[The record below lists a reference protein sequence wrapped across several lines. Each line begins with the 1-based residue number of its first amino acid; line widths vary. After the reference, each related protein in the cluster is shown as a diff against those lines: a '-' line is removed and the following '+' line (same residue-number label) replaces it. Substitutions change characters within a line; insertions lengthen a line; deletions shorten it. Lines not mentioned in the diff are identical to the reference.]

1 MGVICVLPARI
12 SSTRISRKPLQPLA
26 GRTLLEWCWRAASA
40 IRAFDSVVIATDSEE
55 IESCARGFDAEVVR
69 TRSDHPSGT
78 DRVNEAADLL
88 GAEEDDVVVNFQADE
103 PFVDGGA
110 IEGAVRRAR
119 EVATIAAPIRAEEE
133 WRSPA
138 VVKVARAADG
148 RRLLQPQP
156 HPFSRD
162 KSPAPG
168 ARLRHIGVY
177 ACRRPRQGVGR
188 PAGIRAGAGERL
200 EQLRASRRAFRST
213 SNSVPGPTRSP
224 MCRRHRRAERV
235 LSSKEVGMNGTG
247 HRRSTSS
254 YGGVVSRWGRVT
266 AASTEPARRTRPARD
281 VQKFDRI

>member
-40 IRAFDSVVIATDSEE
+40 IRAFDGVVIATDSEE

-148 RRLLQPQP
+148 RALYFSRSPI
-156 HPFSRD
+156 PFSRD
-162 KSPAPG
+162 GSPSPG

-177 ACRRPRQGVGR
+177 ACRRSALKRWAALPES
-188 PAGIRAGAGERL
+188 ALERAERL
-200 EQLRASRRAFRST
+200 EQLRALEAGMRIHVELGPWT
-213 SNSVPGPTRSP
+213 EPGVDVPADIA
-224 MCRRHRRAERV
+224 RAERV
-235 LSSKEVGMNGTG
+235 LSSKEVRG
-247 HRRSTSS
+247 
-254 YGGVVSRWGRVT
+254 
-266 AASTEPARRTRPARD
+266 
-281 VQKFDRI
+281 

>member
-12 SSTRISRKPLQPLA
+12 SSTRIPRKPLQPLA

-55 IESCARGFDAEVVR
+55 IEGCARRFNADVVR

-88 GAEEDDVVVNFQADE
+88 GAAEDDVVVNFQADE
-103 PFVDGGA
+103 PFVDRGA
-110 IEGAVRRAR
+110 VEGAVRRAR

-148 RRLLQPQP
+148 RALYFSRSPI
-156 HPFSRD
+156 PFSRD
-162 KSPAPG
+162 ESPAPG

-177 ACRRPRQGVGR
+177 ACRRSALKQWAALPES
-188 PAGIRAGAGERL
+188 ALERAERL
-200 EQLRASRRAFRST
+200 EQLRALEAGMRIHVELGPWT
-213 SNSVPGPTRSP
+213 EPGVDVPADIA
-224 MCRRHRRAERV
+224 RAERV
-235 LSSKEVGMNGTG
+235 LSSKEVRG
-247 HRRSTSS
+247 
-254 YGGVVSRWGRVT
+254 
-266 AASTEPARRTRPARD
+266 
-281 VQKFDRI
+281 